1 VLWDVVQDAMK
12 AEAVVIV
19 PGVARVLAYHAQDE
33 IRAQVAVMARD
44 LAIVLPRAAQD
55 EMEVAG

>member
-1 VLWDVVQDAMK
+1 VPWDVVQDEMK

-19 PGVARVLAYHAQDE
+19 AGVARVLAFHAQDE
-33 IRAQVAVMARD
+33 IRAQVAVLARD
-44 LAIVLPRAAQD
+44 LAIVLPRVAQD